1 LFEPRSFTRGGAVT
15 SHGAAIRYARALFD
29 VTRAEGKDLVQTE
42 RDLSGFAQILTGNE
56 SLYRALTNPAIPVAK
71 KKAVV
76 EQLIGRAGSLQP
88 AVAKLLLVLAERD
101 RLAIVPDVAQAF
113 ANRLMD
119 HQNVVRAEIVTAEP
133 LPADR
138 VSALTQ
144 ELERA
149 TGRNV
154 QVATRVDESIIG
166 GAVAKI
172 GSTVYDG
179 SITRQ
184 LERMRE
190 TLISADG

>member
-1 LFEPRSFTRGGAVT
+1 VT
-15 SHGAAIRYARALFD
+15 SHGAAVRYARALFD
-29 VTRAEGKDLVQTE
+29 VTQAEGKDLAAAD
-42 RDLSGFAQILTGNE
+42 RDLSGFAQVLSGNE
-56 SLYRALTNPAIPVAK
+56 SLYRALTNPAIPAAK

-76 EQLIGRAGSLQP
+76 EQLISRAGTLQP

-119 HQNVVRAEIVTAEP
+119 YQNVVRAEIVTAVP

-138 VSALTQ
+138 VSALTE
-144 ELERA
+144 ELQRA

-154 QVATRVDESIIG
+154 QIATRVDASIIG

-179 SITRQ
+179 SISRQ

-190 TLISADG
+190 TLASAD